1 MIIHNAVIVQEE
13 LINIAVL
20 TQLVNNYCTGHKV
33 ETVAASPIESVFIEI
48 NILNPETI
56 LVDLKPL
63 IMEEIILAV
72 SKIVKKIEIKSFIEI
87 QNSEEIADFNE
98 NKTQR
103 EYVAISSIDE
113 INFLKMDDIMYCQA
127 AGKYTKF
134 FLANGDT
141 FMSSKNLG
149 DYEHRVLDH
158 SHFFRVHNS
167 YIVNMRFVARIDKRS
182 GMSCELLNGNII
194 PISSRKLDKFNRY
207 IRIKE

>member
-1 MIIHNAVIVQEE
+1 MILHNAVIVKEE

-20 TQLVNNYCTGHKV
+20 TKLVNNYCTSNIVKSI
-33 ETVAASPIESVFIEI
+33 ALPIDSVFIEI
-48 NILNPETI
+48 NIIKPETI
-56 LVDLKPL
+56 SVDLKPL

-72 SKIVKKIEIKSFIEI
+72 SKVVKSIEMKSFMDI
-87 QNSEEIADFNE
+87 QNSEEIAHFNS

-127 AGKYTKF
+127 NGKYTKF
-134 FLANGDT
+134 FLTNRNT
-141 FMSSKNLG
+141 FLSSKNLG
-149 DYEHRVLDH
+149 DYESRVLDE

-167 YIVNMRFVARIDKRS
+167 YIVNMRFVARIDKRD
-182 GMSCELLNGNII
+182 GMSCELLNGINI
-194 PISSRKLDKFNRY
+194 PISSRKLEKFNRY